1 MPERPRQ
8 ELLTARPNPGPDVV
22 ACKQKR
28 LSFVVYAAHHDVY
41 VRVRRVVVI
50 DRHPL
55 EPRAEIVLDLRHQL
69 PRVLGEVHPSPRLG
83 RDDDLPEAS
92 IPSLLPGVEPF
103 GEVEIVPL
111 RVEPEAPR
119 ALALCARAAQ
129 VAALRSPGS
138 ASLVPR
144 ERDLHEAA
152 LLERRRR
159 ARERGGASSA
169 PVSTLMLAQLCGKR
183 RSARSRAP
191 SALARDSRRSQA
203 HRESV
208 PIGCRSTGVPL
219 RERGRR
225 KLDAALVLSL
235 VAMIPR
241 LAAVRSDRA
250 RLRSRRSRAHC
261 GSPTDSVSRG
271 RAIPTM
277 LERGTD
283 PK

>member
-1 MPERPRQ
+1 M
-8 ELLTARPNPGPDVV
+8 
-22 ACKQKR
+22 
-28 LSFVVYAAHHDVY
+28 SWWSIAAHA
-41 VRVRRVVVI
+41 RRVPRSVLHLREQTPRV
-50 DRHPL
+50 PL
-55 EPRAEIVLDLRHQL
+55 EIGA
-69 PRVLGEVHPSPRLG
+69 SPRLG
-83 RDDDLPEAS
+83 RDDDLPDPGVSGPLPALEPLGEAHVV
-92 IPSLLPGVEPF
+92 SLGVEP
-103 GEVEIVPL
+103 ETSL
-111 RVEPEAPR
+111 
-119 ALALCARAAQ
+119 ALALGAFAAQ
-129 VAALRSPGS
+129 VAAVGPPRP
-138 ASLVPR
+138 ASRIPR
-144 ERDLHEAA
+144 EGDLHQAS

-159 ARERGGASSA
+159 ARERDGASSA
-169 PVSTLMLAQLCGKR
+169 PLSTLMLAQLCGNPSQCSR
-183 RSARSRAP
+183 REP

-225 KLDAALVLSL
+225 KLDAARVLSL

-261 GSPTDSVSRG
+261 GSPNDSVSRG

-277 LERGTD
+277 LERGTG